1 MLVSIYTFISKHKF
15 LSFCGILSFFLF
27 LVWASSKIQ
36 FQEDISKVLP
46 QNEKTSITSK
56 VLKQLNFSDKISV
69 IIQQKQGE
77 NLSELQEVAAELH
90 KDLETNFS
98 EYISDIQGVVNDT
111 LISNSWNFMY
121 EHLPL
126 FLEEKDY
133 QEMASRLQKDS
144 LTAMVKAHYRT
155 LLSPSGIVAQEFIR
169 KDPFGLAFKG
179 LSKLQNLNV
188 SSNLTLNNGFLTS
201 KDKKQILF
209 FIVPKYSGSETE
221 HNTLF
226 SEN

>member
-77 NLSELQEVAAELH
+77 NLSELQEVATELH
-90 KDLETNFS
+90 KNLEANFS
-98 EYISDIQGVVNDT
+98 EYISDIQGIVNDT

-126 FLEEKDY
+126 F
-133 QEMASRLQKDS
+133 
-144 LTAMVKAHYRT
+144 
-155 LLSPSGIVAQEFIR
+155 FI
-169 KDPFGLAFKG
+169 
-179 LSKLQNLNV
+179 
-188 SSNLTLNNGFLTS
+188 
-201 KDKKQILF
+201 
-209 FIVPKYSGSETE
+209 
-221 HNTLF
+221 
-226 SEN
+226 ENYE